1 MSNDIKSILER
12 LSLVEGKTTPVSVT
26 HGLNKQQ
33 KGVPQLP
40 ALFKPKDISPTLSKA
55 PYQKHPM
62 DGYMV
67 GETVLSSAE
76 DLRAKLKALQ
86 DIQMNPKT
94 EKDPELKQAVMQRR
108 ADLEKE
114 AKARGLSEAMQEVEE
129 DMISK
134 VKKDLNS
141 YLDQLEKKMAGD
153 DGQREKTTPTLDK
166 LAAKDKKDRDLIAKA
181 VDAVEQGQ
189 SEELDED
196 PTQDD
201 TQVQLPSLPVEDP
214 VLPECA
220 SVVTLED
227 GTLFEIHECGPEEFE
242 IRHAGKALPTRFP
255 NIDHAKMAVDIFK
268 SRKKMQQQQPEQDLS
283 QDYIEEK

>member
-1 MSNDIKSILER
+1 MGSDIKSILER
-12 LSLVEGKTTPVSVT
+12 LALVEGATTPVSVK

-40 ALFKPKDISPTLSKA
+40 ALFKPTDISPTLTKK

-67 GETVLSSAE
+67 GETVLSSVE

-86 DIQMNPKT
+86 DIQMDPNT

-114 AKARGLSEAMQEVEE
+114 AKSRGLSEAMQEVEE
-129 DMISK
+129 DMLSK

-141 YLDQLEKKMAGD
+141 YLDRLEQKIAD
-153 DGQREKTTPTLDK
+153 DGNREKSTPTLDK
-166 LAAKDKKDRDLIAKA
+166 LATKDKKDRDLIAKA
-181 VDAVEQGQ
+181 VNAVEQGQ
-189 SEELDED
+189 TELDED

-220 SVVTLED
+220 SMITLED
-227 GTLFEIHECGPEEFE
+227 GAVFEIHECGPEEFE
-242 IRHAGKALPTRFP
+242 IRHGEKTLPTRFP
-255 NIDHAKMAVDIFK
+255 NINHAKMAVDIFK
-268 SRKKMQQQQPEQDLS
+268 SRKKMQQNKQQDLS